1 MVLNWLIMVNI
12 MIIKWFLMV
21 VIINDDSWP

>member
-12 MIIKWFLMV
+12 MITKWFLMV
-21 VIINDDSWP
+21 MIINDDSWP

>member
-21 VIINDDSWP
+21 MIINDDSWP